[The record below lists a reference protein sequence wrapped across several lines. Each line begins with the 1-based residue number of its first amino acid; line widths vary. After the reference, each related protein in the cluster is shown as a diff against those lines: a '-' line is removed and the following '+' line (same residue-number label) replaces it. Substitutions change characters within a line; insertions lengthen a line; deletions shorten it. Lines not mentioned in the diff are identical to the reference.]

1 MQFIHL
7 HCHSNYSL
15 LVGASRIEDLV
26 ERARQYGMAAL
37 ALTDTNG
44 LYGSVGFYTAARD
57 AGLKPIIGVH
67 LKALDGD
74 AVLLA
79 RNLEGYSRICRL
91 VTARHLGENFSLREA
106 LLEPSENLFILSSD
120 ASLLKHLAERR
131 VRRGGISTAAGGT
144 GIPACRKRADKGQ
157 GRGKHDRYS
166 RNDLFVEIVNLGD
179 KDSGYRAERL
189 VQLARHLRLPVV
201 ATNGVYFVGP
211 EGYRI
216 HRVLSAIRE
225 NTTIAALSPGALAH
239 PESWLKP
246 QSRMVELY
254 GPWRDAVLNTQWIA
268 DRCNLE
274 LPMGTPIFPE
284 SYLPSGETSFS
295 YLWKLAFE
303 GVRERYKPLTPH
315 VIDRLKHELEVISQL
330 GFAPYFLIVWDIVRH
345 ARERGISIVG
355 RGSAADS
362 LVSYALGITQ
372 VDPLKYDLYF
382 ERFLNLSRTDCPD
395 IDLDICWKRRDE
407 VIDYV
412 YRRYGSDRVAMIST
426 FATFQ
431 ARSAVT
437 DIAKAFGLT
446 HDEIGSFTSSL
457 PHYHSSDIKAV
468 VNRLPECRHLPI
480 NEEPFKAIVELSE
493 AIDGFP
499 RHLSIHCGGLVIGR
513 DPLTRL
519 VPLQRSAKG
528 IVITQY
534 DMGPIEQLGL
544 VKMDLLGHRSL
555 TVIDET
561 VDSVRRNR
569 GVKIDPG
576 SLPDRDELTGELLR
590 AGRTIGCFQI
600 ESPAMRSLLRSLQA
614 DGTDSLI
621 KGLSLVRPG
630 PSGSG
635 MKRRYIQR
643 HLGKEKTEYLHPK
656 MADLLKHTYGVM
668 LYQED
673 ILRVASAVAGMTLA
687 EGDELRR
694 AMTKKRSTEEMA
706 KISKRFVGKA
716 VENGVTETTAA
727 EIWRLIANFSAYAYC
742 KAHACTYGQLAY
754 RCAYLKAHYPAEFIA
769 GVLSNRGGFYYPAV
783 YIEEARR
790 CRLEI
795 LPPDINRSEYGYT
808 AEGNAIRVGFIEI
821 KGLSAE
827 AVKSIRAARQDQPFT
842 CLADLWR
849 RAKLNH
855 TEAEALIKVGALDG
869 FGRTR
874 PELLWELKML
884 ATDSPTSKVAPGGEL
899 FGPFDNGPGHLVPV
913 IPQYSR
919 SEMLDHEVEHLGVT
933 VSDHP
938 TAWYVPN
945 LLRYRLVASRDMA
958 LYDRRKVSL
967 AGWLIAERRHGLK
980 GRGCMKFLTLEDAA
994 GLFEA
999 ILFPGTYQKYGHLLT
1014 SHGPYIITGRVQ
1026 CEDFNTVLIA
1036 DKIELAEKRELT
1048 AILVSTVNE
1057 AGIK

>member
-1 MQFIHL
+1 
-7 HCHSNYSL
+7 
-15 LVGASRIEDLV
+15 
-26 ERARQYGMAAL
+26 L
-37 ALTDTNG
+37 A
-44 LYGSVGFYTAARD
+44 
-57 AGLKPIIGVH
+57 
-67 LKALDGD
+67 
-74 AVLLA
+74 
-79 RNLEGYSRICRL
+79 
-91 VTARHLGENFSLREA
+91 
-106 LLEPSENLFILSSD
+106 
-120 ASLLKHLAERR
+120 
-131 VRRGGISTAAGGT
+131 
-144 GIPACRKRADKGQ
+144 
-157 GRGKHDRYS
+157 
-166 RNDLFVEIVNLGD
+166 
-179 KDSGYRAERL
+179 
-189 VQLARHLRLPVV
+189 QLAGHLRLPLV
-201 ATNGVYFVGP
+201 ATNKVYFAGP
-211 EGYRI
+211 EAHRI

-225 NTTIAALSPGALAH
+225 NTTTAALGPAAVAH
-239 PESWLKP
+239 SENWLKP
-246 QSRMVELY
+246 QSLMVELF
-254 GPWRDAVLNTQWIA
+254 GPWRDAVLNTLWIA
-268 DRCNLE
+268 DRCNLD
-274 LPMGTPIFPE
+274 LPLGQPIFPE
-284 SYLPSGETSFS
+284 SDLPPCETSFS
-295 YLWKLAFE
+295 HLWKLAFD
-303 GVRERYKPLTPH
+303 GVSERYRPLTPQ
-315 VIDRLKHELEVISQL
+315 VIDRLKHELEVINRL
-330 GFAPYFLIVWDIVRH
+330 GFAPYFLIVRDIVRY
-345 ARERGISIVG
+345 AREHGISIVG

-437 DIAKAFGLT
+437 DIAKTFGLT
-446 HDEIGSFTSSL
+446 RDEINSFTSSL

-468 VNRLPECRHLPI
+468 VDRLPECHHLPI
-480 NEEPFKAIVELSE
+480 NEEPFKSIVELSE

-513 DPLTRL
+513 EPLTRL

-528 IVITQY
+528 IVITQF

-561 VDSVRRNR
+561 VDSVWRNR
-569 GVKIDPG
+569 GVKMDAG
-576 SLPDRDELTGELLR
+576 SLPDHDELTGDLLR

-600 ESPAMRSLLRSLQA
+600 ESPAMRSLLRSLRA

-635 MKRRYIQR
+635 MKKRYIQR

-673 ILRVASAVAGMTLA
+673 ILRVASAVAGMTLS

-694 AMTKKRSTEEMA
+694 AMTKKRSPEKMA
-706 KISKRFVGKA
+706 QISKGFVERAGK
-716 VENGVTETTAA
+716 NGVPETTAL
-727 EIWRLIANFSAYAYC
+727 EIWGLIANFSAYAYC

-754 RCAYLKAHYPAEFIA
+754 RCAYLKAHYPAEFLA
-769 GVLSNRGGFYYPAV
+769 SVLSNRGGFYYPAV

-790 CRLEI
+790 CGLEI
-795 LPPDINRSEYGYT
+795 LPPDINRSKYEYT
-808 AEGNAIRVGFIEI
+808 AEGDAIRVGFIEI
-821 KGLSAE
+821 KWLSAE
-827 AVKSIRAARQDQPFT
+827 AVKSIRTARRDQPFT
-842 CLADLWR
+842 CLADIWR
-849 RAKLNH
+849 RAKLSYA
-855 TEAEALIKVGALDG
+855 EAESLIKVGALDG

-874 PELLWELKML
+874 PELMWELKML
-884 ATDSPTSKVAPGGEL
+884 AADGSPPKVAEGKEL
-899 FGPFDNGPGHLVPV
+899 FRSFDNGPSRIVPA

-933 VSDHP
+933 VSEHP
-938 TAWYVPN
+938 IARYVPN
-945 LLRYRLVASRDMA
+945 LLRHNLVASRDMA
-958 LYDRRKVSL
+958 SYDRRKVSL

-999 ILFPGTYQKYGHLLT
+999 ILFPRTYQKYGHLIA

-1036 DKIELAEKRELT
+1036 DKVDLATKRNLGGKRETNSIPANL
-1048 AILVSTVNE
+1048 AKE
-1057 AGIK
+1057 CKPG